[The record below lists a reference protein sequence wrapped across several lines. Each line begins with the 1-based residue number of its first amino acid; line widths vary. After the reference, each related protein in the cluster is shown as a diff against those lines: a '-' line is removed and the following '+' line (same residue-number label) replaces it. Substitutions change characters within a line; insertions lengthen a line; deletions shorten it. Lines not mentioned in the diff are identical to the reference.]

1 MPFEF
6 FSGAGSALSLLD
18 LVVALSLALLLGLGM
33 SGVYRLTFSGFTYER
48 SFLVTLVTMPPIVAV
63 VMSFIASNLALSLGM
78 VGALS
83 IIRFR
88 TVIKDSRDMVF
99 LFWTIAVGL
108 GCGTGNAIPAIV
120 ASLFLAG
127 ALLVLHF
134 VRFGAARRTDF
145 MLVIH
150 GQGREA
156 LSATREQV
164 RGAVGAAQIRSL
176 EQDDDGWELV
186 LELRLDDVDADALPW
201 LAALRETSGV
211 GRVSLLAPQLALPV

>member
-6 FSGAGSALSLLD
+6 FTSAGSALSLLD
-18 LVVALSLALLLGLGM
+18 LLVALSLALLLGLGM
-33 SGVYRLTFSGFTYER
+33 AGVYRLTFSGFTYER

-63 VMSFIASNLALSLGM
+63 VMSFIANNLALSLGM

-108 GCGTGNAIPAIV
+108 GCGTGNAVPATV
-120 ASLFLAG
+120 ASIFLAA

-134 VRFGAARRTDF
+134 VRFGASRRTDYVLVVHGRGDEALETARRT
-145 MLVIH
+145 
-150 GQGREA
+150 
-156 LSATREQV
+156 V
-164 RGAVGAAQIRSL
+164 RDGVTAAEMRSL
-176 EQDDDGWELV
+176 EHDDDGWELV
-186 LELRLDDVDADALPW
+186 LELRLEGTGPRALGW
-201 LAALRETSGV
+201 LAALRATAGV
-211 GRVSLLAPQLALPV
+211 GRVALLAPQLSLPV